1 MGLIQRIFGRAADPS
16 AAMLPLYE
24 QVVARA
30 REPHWYEE
38 GTVPDTIDGR
48 FDMIAGILSLV
59 LLRLEPA
66 EDARQE
72 SVWLTELFVTD
83 MDGQL
88 RQLGVG
94 DVSVGKQMGKMM
106 SALGGRLG
114 AYRKGL
120 APQETGSAALESAIR
135 RNIFR
140 EEAAPDHGVA
150 HVARQMRVHVRHLS
164 DLPTAALLDGKAD
177 W

>member
-1 MGLIQRIFGRAADPS
+1 MGWIQRILGRKPDRS
-16 AAMLPLYE
+16 AALLPLYE

-30 REPHWYEE
+30 RQPHWYQE
-38 GTVPDTIDGR
+38 GAVPDTMDGR
-48 FDMIAGILSLV
+48 FDMVAALLSLV
-59 LLRLEPA
+59 LLRLEDSD
-66 EDARQE
+66 DARQE

-94 DVSVGKQMGKMM
+94 DVSVGKHMGKIM

-114 AYRKGL
+114 AYRRAMAGEGSM
-120 APQETGSAALESAIR
+120 ETAIR

-140 EEAAPDHGVA
+140 DEAAPCGGVA
-150 HVARQMRVHVRHLS
+150 YMETAMRRHAQLLS
-164 DLPTAALLDGKAD
+164 ELATPTLLGGSAT